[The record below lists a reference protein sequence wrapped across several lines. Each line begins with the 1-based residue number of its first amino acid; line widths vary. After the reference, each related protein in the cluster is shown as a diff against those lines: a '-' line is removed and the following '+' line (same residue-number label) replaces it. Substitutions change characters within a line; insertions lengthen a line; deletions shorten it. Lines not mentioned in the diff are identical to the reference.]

1 LHDLIKFI
9 NNKTS
14 NKYDYLKL
22 SSAEYNRAKNLLSI
36 AFLYPDE
43 LGAISETSKVELKN
57 LIEKYSEMDI
67 DIELKYI
74 KSFYDNEYLKRLTNE
89 FIKHEFPS
97 IVSVIKTDNL
107 TYKEENSVVRVSLN
121 YIKNYITEGQLNKF
135 KLGLKNYFNKQFSYL
150 FEVDIT
156 ATEEKQKL
164 SLLAQKEKEI
174 LDNMTTDEVKPKTV
188 KVEVISQIIGSE
200 TSVTPL
206 SVSSVLVPDK
216 NLSICGTIKYL
227 SEREFTKKQ
236 KVLDSEVEKY
246 AEVKKTFYSFTIES
260 AGKEMN
266 AVYFPN
272 KNTIEKAKLLENK
285 MEVVLTGDVEEFN
298 GKLSFKIKHITK
310 VKIMEKL
317 VEEVKYKPVPKNYI
331 LVKPEAYEAVG
342 QASLFEAFDEPN
354 EYIKNNTF
362 IVFDTETTGL
372 SHEDCKITEIGGV
385 KIENGKVI
393 NKFSTLI
400 DPEVEIPLFI
410 TKITGITDAMV
421 MGAPKIETVISDFYK
436 YCEGSTLVAYNI
448 DFDYKF
454 INYNAKQFGFDFDHP
469 QMDALV
475 MARKYIKGLRN
486 YKLKTVCEALGVSLN
501 NAHRAYNDAAATAK
515 VFLKLAENIK

>member
-1 LHDLIKFI
+1 
-9 NNKTS
+9 
-14 NKYDYLKL
+14 
-22 SSAEYNRAKNLLSI
+22 
-36 AFLYPDE
+36 
-43 LGAISETSKVELKN
+43 
-57 LIEKYSEMDI
+57 
-67 DIELKYI
+67 
-74 KSFYDNEYLKRLTNE
+74 
-89 FIKHEFPS
+89 
-97 IVSVIKTDNL
+97 
-107 TYKEENSVVRVSLN
+107 
-121 YIKNYITEGQLNKF
+121 
-135 KLGLKNYFNKQFSYL
+135 
-150 FEVDIT
+150 
-156 ATEEKQKL
+156 
-164 SLLAQKEKEI
+164 
-174 LDNMTTDEVKPKTV
+174 
-188 KVEVISQIIGSE
+188 
-200 TSVTPL
+200 
-206 SVSSVLVPDK
+206 
-216 NLSICGTIKYL
+216 
-227 SEREFTKKQ
+227 
-236 KVLDSEVEKY
+236 
-246 AEVKKTFYSFTIES
+246 
-260 AGKEMN
+260 MN